1 MVFSLISYYEMEKN
15 MKKFI
20 IALMAFAFVITL
32 AGCGGGGGGS
42 SYHLDY
48 GDNGAALIKY
58 EDNDLT
64 GIKKSYDGI
73 NAVLSD
79 AKKTTDEQVKSIMDC
94 ISDKY
99 QGKPEYQEHK
109 NGDKKT
115 DMRTKDNVKSRLD
128 NLIKD
133 KKSTGLLV
141 IPYKTKDVHSETII
155 ETTTLHVD
163 SLEVDGSKFTNRD
176 YQLEL
181 EWKNEGTAE
190 NPVWKIINGFTP
202 LGKNRSDF

>member
-1 MVFSLISYYEMEKN
+1 
-15 MKKFI
+15 MKKLV
-20 IALMAFAFVITL
+20 IALMAFALVITL

-48 GDNGAALIKY
+48 GDNGAALKKY
-58 EDNDLT
+58 DDNDLT
-64 GIKKSYDGI
+64 GIKESYDGI
-73 NAVLSD
+73 NKVLSD
-79 AKKTTDEQVKSIMDC
+79 SKKSSDDRVKSIMDC
-94 ISDKY
+94 ISTKY
-99 QGKPEYQEHK
+99 EGKPETQTHK
-109 NGDKKT
+109 NGAEPTPMKT
-115 DMRTKDNVKSRLD
+115 RDNVKSRLD
-128 NLIKD
+128 NLIKE

-163 SLEVDGSKFTNRD
+163 SLEVDGSKLVNRD

-181 EWKNEGTAE
+181 EWKNEGTKE
-190 NPVWKIINGFTP
+190 SPDWKIINGFTP